1 MKSEIRFEN
10 QWSEDD
16 KHFFIEHYLPRNR
29 WIDRFVFGIVIFGF
43 IASIYGIIA
52 LHKPFFDYIVVWLLD
67 VLLIANFLLADM
79 INKRLLEMKIR
90 RHASLIL
97 KADGLYV
104 DGIHHPIDQV
114 VISNSFLFF
123 RINRKVLMVHIS
135 EAETADVLEMVK
147 EKHPFSF
154 TQTAKTF
161 TITKFARRKGVY

>member
-1 MKSEIRFEN
+1 MKSEIHFEN

-16 KHFFIEHYLPRNR
+16 KRFFIEHYLPRNR
-29 WIDRFVFGIVIFGF
+29 WIDWILLAAGILFFIAMMYGITHMHKQFTDFIVIW
-43 IASIYGIIA
+43 
-52 LHKPFFDYIVVWLLD
+52 IVD
-67 VLLIANFLLADM
+67 VLLIANFFLADT
-79 INKRLLEMKIR
+79 INKQLLEMKIR
-90 RHASLIL
+90 RHASLVL
-97 KADGLYV
+97 KADGLYT
-104 DGIHHPIDQV
+104 DGIHHSIDQA

-123 RINRKVLMVHIS
+123 RIKRKVLMVHIS

>member
-16 KHFFIEHYLPRNR
+16 KRFFIKHYLPRNR
-29 WIDRFVFGIVIFGF
+29 WVDWILLAAGILFF
-43 IASIYGIIA
+43 IAMMYGITHM
-52 LHKPFFDYIVVWLLD
+52 HKQFTDFTVIWIVD
-67 VLLIANFLLADM
+67 ILLIANFFLADT

-90 RHASLIL
+90 RYDSLIL
-97 KADGLYV
+97 KADGLYA
-104 DGIHHPIDQV
+104 DGIHHPVDQA

-123 RINRKVLMVHIS
+123 RIKRKVLMVHIS

-154 TQTAKTF
+154 IQTAKTF

>member
-10 QWSEDD
+10 RWSEDD
-16 KHFFIEHYLPRNR
+16 KRFFIKHYLPRNR
-29 WIDRFVFGIVIFGF
+29 WMDWILLAAGILFF
-43 IASIYGIIA
+43 IAMMYGITHM
-52 LHKPFFDYIVVWLLD
+52 HKQFTDYTVVWIVD
-67 VLLIANFLLADM
+67 VLLIANFFLADT

-90 RHASLIL
+90 RHASLVL
-97 KADGLYV
+97 KADGLYA
-104 DGIHHPIDQV
+104 DGIHHSVDQA

-123 RINRKVLMVHIS
+123 RIKRKVLMVHIS